1 MIALSAASVPA
12 EVFGAGGTVGFEWWQ
27 VLLILVAGLWA
38 GTINT
43 IVGSGTLV
51 TFPVL
56 VTMGVPPVTAS
67 MSNAMGLIAG
77 NLTGAWSYRSELRGL
92 KRTLLKLL
100 PCSVVGGVIG
110 AVLLLHLP
118 EEVFEVVAPVLI
130 VVALLFVV
138 FQPRLQA
145 VVRARKER
153 QASTSG
159 AAQGAPEHD
168 AAVPAERGTAA
179 SSAQPDAAVPA
190 QAGTAASSLQVDGS
204 RQPAVLYV
212 LVFLAGIY
220 GGYFVAAQGVL
231 LVGILGVF
239 LLAPLQSA
247 NAVKNALVAAV
258 NIVAAISYVLLAF
271 DRINWWV
278 VLLIAVSST
287 VGSWLGA
294 KIGKRMSP
302 VVLRTVI
309 VVLGL
314 VALANMVSNL
324 L

>member
-1 MIALSAASVPA
+1 M
-12 EVFGAGGTVGFEWWQ
+12 GFEWWQ

-56 VTMGVPPVTAS
+56 VTLGVPPVTAS

-92 KRTLLKLL
+92 RRTLLRLL

-110 AVLLLHLP
+110 AWLLLHLP
-118 EEVFEVVAPVLI
+118 EEVFDVVAPALI

-145 VVRARKER
+145 AVRARKER
-153 QASTSG
+153 QSTAAGAPGSAAGSVGASGSAG
-159 AAQGAPEHD
+159 AAGSAGD
-168 AAVPAERGTAA
+168 AALPARTGTAA
-179 SSAQPDAAVPA
+179 SAPAAQE
-190 QAGTAASSLQVDGS
+190 DGA
-204 RQPAVLYV
+204 RQPVVLYV

-239 LLAPLQSA
+239 LLAPLQSS
-247 NAVKNALVAAV
+247 NAVKNVLVAAV
-258 NIVAAISYVLLAF
+258 NIVAALSYVLLAS

-294 KIGKRMSP
+294 KIGKKLSP
-302 VVLRTVI
+302 VALRTVI

-314 VALANMVSNL
+314 VALANMVTKFF
-324 L
+324 

>member
-1 MIALSAASVPA
+1 MIDLSAALPTGLLDVG
-12 EVFGAGGTVGFEWWQ
+12 GATGFEWWQ
-27 VLLILVAGLWA
+27 VALILLAGLWA
-38 GTINT
+38 GAINT

-56 VTMGVPPVTAS
+56 VTLGVPPVTAS

-92 KRTLLKLL
+92 RRTMLKLL
-100 PCSVVGGVIG
+100 PCSIAGGIIG
-110 AVLLLHLP
+110 AALLLHLP
-118 EEVFEVVAPVLI
+118 EEVFGIAAPFLI

-145 VVRARKER
+145 AVRERKER
-153 QASTSG
+153 QARAS
-159 AAQGAPEHD
+159 D
-168 AAVPAERGTAA
+168 AAVPGQEGTAA
-179 SSAQPDAAVPA
+179 PQQS
-190 QAGTAASSLQVDGS
+190 DGS
-204 RQPAVLYV
+204 PQPAVLYV

-231 LVGILGVF
+231 LVGVLGVF

-258 NIVAAISYVLLAF
+258 NIVAALSYVLLAF

-278 VLLIAVSST
+278 VLFIALSST

-314 VALANMVSNL
+314 VALANMVSKL
-324 L
+324 F

>member
-168 AAVPAERGTAA
+168 AAV
-179 SSAQPDAAVPA
+179 
-190 QAGTAASSLQVDGS
+190 
-204 RQPAVLYV
+204 
-212 LVFLAGIY
+212 
-220 GGYFVAAQGVL
+220 
-231 LVGILGVF
+231 
-239 LLAPLQSA
+239 
-247 NAVKNALVAAV
+247 
-258 NIVAAISYVLLAF
+258 
-271 DRINWWV
+271 
-278 VLLIAVSST
+278 
-287 VGSWLGA
+287 
-294 KIGKRMSP
+294 
-302 VVLRTVI
+302 
-309 VVLGL
+309 
-314 VALANMVSNL
+314 
-324 L
+324 

>member
-1 MIALSAASVPA
+1 MLALSTAVVPA
-12 EVFGAGGTVGFEWWQ
+12 EVFGSGSAMGFEWWQ
-27 VLLILVAGLWA
+27 VALILVAGLWA

-56 VTMGVPPVTAS
+56 VTLGVPPVTAS

-77 NLTGAWSYRSELRGL
+77 NLTGAWSYRSELGGL
-92 KRTLLKLL
+92 KKTLLKLL

-110 AVLLLHLP
+110 AYLLLHLP
-118 EEVFEVVAPVLI
+118 EEVFGVVAPFLI

-138 FQPRLQA
+138 FQPKLQA
-145 VVRARKER
+145 KVRARKER
-153 QASTSG
+153 EAQV
-159 AAQGAPEHD
+159 AAAPGGD
-168 AAVPAERGTAA
+168 AAVPASTGTAGSAASGAAGAA
-179 SSAQPDAAVPA
+179 SSATASTASPGVAA
-190 QAGTAASSLQVDGS
+190 VDGS
-204 RQPAVLYV
+204 QQPATLYV

-231 LVGILGVF
+231 LVGVLGVF

-258 NIVAAISYVLLAF
+258 NIVAALSYVLFAF

-278 VLLIAVSST
+278 VLFIALSST
-287 VGSWLGA
+287 LGSWLGA
-294 KIGKRMSP
+294 KIGKKMSP
-302 VVLRTVI
+302 VALRTVI
-309 VVLGL
+309 VILGL
-314 VALANMVSNL
+314 VALTNMVSKL
-324 L
+324 F